1 MNTHES
7 QNTDANDK
15 RRRMISKK
23 ICMVGAFSVGKSA
36 LVERFVHSIFSD
48 RYLSTVGVKISKKN
62 VSLDDADLT
71 MVLWD
76 MEGKDDFA
84 DVRMAYLRGAMGF
97 FAVADGTRRETLNM
111 ALHLRKLALET
122 AGDVPHIILVN
133 KSDLPDWEITDDQL
147 AELEATGIRVLKTSA
162 KTGQA
167 VEEAF
172 FSLAKAMM
180 KG

>member
-1 MNTHES
+1 
-7 QNTDANDK
+7 
-15 RRRMISKK
+15 MISKK

-36 LVERFVHSIFSD
+36 LVDRFVRSIFSD
-48 RYLSTVGVKISKKN
+48 RYLSTVGVKISKKI
-62 VSLDDADLT
+62 VKLDGDDLT
-71 MVLWD
+71 IVLWD

-84 DVRMAYLRGAMGF
+84 DVNMSYLRGAMGF
-97 FAVADGTRRETLNM
+97 FAVADGTRKETLNM

-122 AGDVPHIILVN
+122 AGEVPHVVLIN
-133 KSDLPDWEITDDQL
+133 KADLDWEIPEEQL
-147 AELEATGIRVLKTSA
+147 AALEASGIPVIKTSA

-172 FSLAKAMM
+172 LSLARAMM